1 MSITIDPPRQRYRN
15 FLFDSARW
23 DGFEF
28 RPGDIIIST
37 PPKCGTTWTQM
48 ICGLLIFQTPDF
60 DRPLAEITPWLD
72 MNTRDLD
79 GVFADLDTQ
88 KHRRFIK
95 THTPI
100 DGLPQSDE
108 VVYVCVGRDPR
119 DVGISMDNHM
129 LNVNLEQLIA
139 LRAEA
144 VGLDDL
150 AEFFPDG
157 VPERP
162 EAFVDRFW
170 AWVDDDTLPPAATSS
185 LLSTLN
191 QMDVAWR
198 QRDRDNVIIKHY
210 ADYKND
216 LEGEMRDLARQLE
229 IEVPE
234 SLWPELVHAAGFE
247 YMQEHADRVA
257 PNATQDLWLSAKDF
271 FRSGENGQWR
281 DFLDEEGTRRYEAR
295 VAALA
300 TPELAKWAHRGD

>member
-1 MSITIDPPRQRYRN
+1 MSIAIEPPKQHYRN

-48 ICGLLIFQTPDF
+48 IVGLLIFQTPNF
-60 DRPLAEITPWLD
+60 DRPLAAITPWLD
-72 MNTRDLD
+72 MNTRDLA
-79 GVFADLDTQ
+79 GVFADLEAQ
-88 KHRRFIK
+88 QHRRFVK

-100 DGLPQSDE
+100 DGLPQSDD

-129 LNVNLEQLIA
+129 LNVNLEQLIT
-139 LRAEA
+139 LRANA

-162 EAFVDRFW
+162 ESFIDRFW
-170 AWVDDDTLPPAATSS
+170 AWVDDDTPPTSATSS
-185 LLSTLN
+185 LVSTLN
-191 QMDVAWR
+191 QMDVAWQ

-229 IEVPE
+229 IDVPE
-234 SLWPELVHAAGFE
+234 SRWPELVNAAGFD
-247 YMQEHADRVA
+247 YMREHADRVA
-257 PNATQDLWLSAKDF
+257 PNSTQDLWLATQDF

-281 DFLDEEGTRRYEAR
+281 EFLDDAGARRYDTR

-300 TPELAKWAHRGD
+300 SPELAKWAHRGD